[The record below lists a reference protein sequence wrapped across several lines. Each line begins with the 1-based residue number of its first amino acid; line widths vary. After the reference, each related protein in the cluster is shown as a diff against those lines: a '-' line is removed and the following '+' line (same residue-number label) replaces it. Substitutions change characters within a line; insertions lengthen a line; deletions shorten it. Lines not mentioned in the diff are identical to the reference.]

1 MEQIMNKYKLVLLM
15 IFCGM
20 VLSVGIVTYAQEEV
34 TLSAWTHDQ
43 LYIDY
48 FNSRLE
54 EWEALHPEITF
65 TYDFQVLDAAWDRA
79 IEALAAGEELPDL
92 LGIEQGGFPNYMKDG
107 VIADY
112 FVDLTPLI
120 DATRDEYAEGRL
132 AIYSYEGG
140 VYALESQL
148 AAAVYYYQPAIFEE
162 LGIEVPTTWEE
173 MLQVG
178 GEVATPAGVA
188 LNVAT
193 NDANWFQMMFNMR
206 GGAVFDATGQFV
218 FGDETNRP
226 LAIEVATYI
235 QEAVTSGTFLVVLG
249 DEHWA
254 GVTIPTAYREGRL
267 AGHMMPDWW
276 SSCCLQPNVEEMA
289 GQWRVAPPP
298 VWEGG
303 GYETTVWG
311 GTGWAVSSQSPDAE
325 IATEFIG
332 FMYLGV
338 ESQVL
343 KFEAINNFPWMIT
356 AMQDPRVTELTDPF
370 YGDQSIG
377 SVYAELVDSVPVWY
391 QSPFRSNW
399 GQATSDNLPLLF
411 DGSMSPEDFV
421 DEIISLTQDAID
433 FGF

>member
-1 MEQIMNKYKLVLLM
+1 MKKLKLFVLIVVCLA
-15 IFCGM
+15 F
-20 VLSVGIVTYAQEEV
+20 LGIGTFAHAQEEV

-54 EWEALHPEITF
+54 EWEALHPDITF
-65 TYDFQVLDAAWDRA
+65 TYDFQVIDAAWDRA
-79 IEALAAGEELPDL
+79 LEALAAGEQLPDL

-107 VIADY
+107 VIANY
-112 FVDLTPLI
+112 FVDLTGTI
-120 DATRDEYAEGRL
+120 GDTRDQYAEGRL

-148 AAAVYYYQPAIFEE
+148 AASVYYYQPSVYEE
-162 LGIEVPTTWEE
+162 LGVEVPTTWEE

-178 GEVATPAGVA
+178 GDVAAPAGVA

-193 NDANWFQMMFNMR
+193 NNGDWFQMMLIQR
-206 GGAVFDATGQFV
+206 GGLAFDADGNFV

-226 LAIEVATYI
+226 LAIEVADYL
-235 QEAVTSGTFLVVLG
+235 QRAVANGTFLVVLG

-276 SSCCLQPNVEEMA
+276 SSCCLQPNVEEMV
-289 GQWRVAPPP
+289 GQWQVAPPP
-298 VWEGG
+298 QWEGG
-303 GYETTVWG
+303 GYKTTVWG
-311 GTGWAVSSQSPDAE
+311 GTGWAVSSQSPNAA
-325 IATEFIG
+325 IATEFIS
-332 FMYLGV
+332 FMYLGK
-338 ESQVL
+338 ESQIR
-343 KFEAINNFPWMIT
+343 KFEEINNFPWMIE
-356 AMQDPRVTELTDPF
+356 AMQDPRITDLTDPF
-370 YGDQSIG
+370 YNDQPIG
-377 SVYAELVDSVPVWY
+377 AVYAGLVDSVPVWY

-399 GQATSDNLPLLF
+399 STAVADNLPLLF
-411 DGSMSPEDFV
+411 DGSMTAEAFV
-421 DEIISLTQDAID
+421 DEVVSLTQDAID